1 MTPIPAETAA
11 AYLDAGLSVLPA
23 VKARKRPAVGA
34 WKTWSQRLPTDI
46 EVEAWFSN
54 GHEALCVVAGAVSG
68 NLECIDFDQKAEAY
82 PAWCAKIDGSLL
94 SALVVE
100 RTPSGGKHV
109 VYRCA
114 GTVEGNQKLAQG
126 IRDGKIAIL
135 VETRGEAGLFLCA
148 PSPGYTLEQ
157 GDFAHIPTIPQEAR
171 EALLSAAR
179 ELDEHPAVQERGSG
193 PAPLVAAPAPTTAGF
208 LTRPGDDFASR
219 GDPRPYLQAH
229 GWTLCG
235 TKGDGNELWTRPGKD
250 PRLGHSATLKDGVF
264 FVFSSNAAP
273 FEPNRGYNAYQVFA
287 LLEHANDF
295 KAATAALIEM
305 GYGSK
310 DTSSDVDLSAIL
322 ADTTGESTGAT
333 GAGSTR
339 SDTDTAEDRDDR
351 SEDIVDPGPIP
362 DALFDVPGFVSELMG
377 YTLRTAPY
385 PNRALAFAGAFALLG
400 HLAGRKYKDE
410 FDTRPNL
417 YFLSLA
423 ASGTGKQHPR
433 GVNVSLAAL
442 KGFASELGDYFA
454 SGEGLEDAFITSPCM
469 FFQIDEA
476 DTLFNTVKMKD
487 TRAEMINSMLLR
499 MYSESNSVH
508 IMRKKALQ
516 RGQQASSSCI
526 IQPHLTFLGTAVP
539 KFFYASLSERV
550 MANGLLARCLV
561 LEAGKRGEANN
572 NAVAEEFPD
581 RVLSDITDL
590 IRIGHENALFSEFP
604 QPRTVP
610 MEAKAKLLLKDVR
623 GEADAMYAKYE
634 QSSNA
639 NECALALWARAAEKV
654 SKFALVRSISANA
667 NAPVIK
673 EDDIAWAHTLV
684 FHATRRMLFMAGLYA
699 YDGEFDRQMKRVM
712 QRITA
717 KGGSL
722 SYRNILRFVRMEKD
736 ELKRVLETLIARGDL
751 HVEKGARGGDVF
763 SVP

>member
-1 MTPIPAETAA
+1 MTSIPVETAA
-11 AYLDAGLSVLPA
+11 AYLKAGLSVLPA

-82 PAWCAKIDGSLL
+82 PAWCAKVDGSLL
-94 SALVVE
+94 ASLVVE
-100 RTPSGGKHV
+100 STPSGGKHV
-109 VYRCA
+109 VYRCEGA
-114 GTVEGNQKLAQG
+114 VEGNQKLAQG
-126 IRDGKIAIL
+126 IRNGKIATL
-135 VETRGEAGLFLCA
+135 VETR
-148 PSPGYTLEQ
+148 
-157 GDFAHIPTIPQEAR
+157 R

-179 ELDEHPAVQERGSG
+179 ELDEQPPAEARESA
-193 PAPLVAAPAPTTAGF
+193 PAPAVAAPAPISAGF

-219 GDPRPYLQAH
+219 GDPRPYLLAD

-235 TKGDGNELWTRPGKD
+235 EKSDGNELWTRPGKD
-250 PRLGHSATLKDGVF
+250 ARLGHSATLKDGVF

-273 FEPNRGYNAYQVFA
+273 FEPNRGYNAFQIYA

-295 KAATAALIEM
+295 KAATAALIDM
-305 GYGSK
+305 GYGAK
-310 DTSSDVDLSAIL
+310 DTTADVDISAIL
-322 ADTTGESTGAT
+322 SDTICAEN
-333 GAGSTR
+333 TR
-339 SDTDTAEDRDDR
+339 SDADREDDCAER
-351 SEDIVDPGPIP
+351 EEECADPGPIP
-362 DALFDVPGFVSELMG
+362 DHLFDVPGFVSELMG

-400 HLAGRKYKDE
+400 HLSGRKYKDE
-410 FDTRPNL
+410 YDTRPNL

-442 KGFASELGDYFA
+442 KGFASEMGDYFA
-454 SGEGLEDAFITSPCM
+454 SGEGLEDSFLSNPCM
-469 FFQIDEA
+469 FYQIDEA

-487 TRAEMINSMLLR
+487 TRAEMISSMLLR

-516 RGQQASSSCI
+516 RGQPASSSSI

-561 LEAGKRGEANN
+561 LEAGKRGEAND
-572 NAVAEEFPD
+572 NAVAEEFPE

-604 QPRTVP
+604 QTRTVP
-610 MEAKAKLLLKDVR
+610 MEARAKLLLKDVR
-623 GEADAMYAKYE
+623 READAMYAKYD

-639 NECALALWARAAEKV
+639 NECALALWARAGEKV
-654 SKFALVRSISANA
+654 SKFALVRAISQDV
-667 NAPVIK
+667 NAPVIR
-673 EDDIAWAHTLV
+673 EEDIAWARTLV

-751 HVEKGARGGDVF
+751 RVEKGARGGDVF
-763 SVP
+763 VAG

>member
-1 MTPIPAETAA
+1 MAIPVETAS
-11 AYLDAGLSVLPA
+11 AYLKAGLSVLPA

-54 GHEALCVVAGAVSG
+54 GHEALCVIAGAVSL

-82 PAWCAKIDGSLL
+82 PAWCAKVDSSLL
-94 SALVVE
+94 ASLVVE
-100 RTPSGGKHV
+100 STPSGGKHV
-109 VYRCA
+109 VYRCE
-114 GTVEGNQKLAQG
+114 GKIEGNQKLAQG
-126 IRDGKIAIL
+126 VRDGKIATLI
-135 VETRGEAGLFLCA
+135 ETRGEAGLFLCA
-148 PSPGYTLEQ
+148 PSPGYTLEH

-179 ELDEHPAVQERGSG
+179 ELDEQPPAEARESA
-193 PAPLVAAPAPTTAGF
+193 PAPAVAAPAPSSAGF

-219 GDPRPYLQAH
+219 GDPRPYLLAH

-235 TKGDGNELWTRPGKD
+235 EKSDGNELWTRPGKD
-250 PRLGHSATLKDGVF
+250 ARAGHSATLKDGVF
-264 FVFSSNAAP
+264 FVFSSNASP
-273 FEPNRGYNAYQVFA
+273 FEPNRGYNAYQVYA

-295 KAATAALIEM
+295 KAATAALIDM
-305 GYGSK
+305 GYGAK
-310 DTSSDVDLSAIL
+310 DTTADVDISAIL
-322 ADTTGESTGAT
+322 SDTICAESTRPDAD
-333 GAGSTR
+333 R
-339 SDTDTAEDRDDR
+339 EDDCPDRAE
-351 SEDIVDPGPIP
+351 ECADPGPIP
-362 DALFDVPGFVSELMG
+362 EHLFDVPGFVSELMG

-410 FDTRPNL
+410 YDTRPNL

-442 KGFASELGDYFA
+442 KGFASEMGDYFA
-454 SGEGLEDAFITSPCM
+454 SGEGLEDSFLSNPCM
-469 FFQIDEA
+469 FYQIDEA

-487 TRAEMINSMLLR
+487 TRAEMISSMLLR

-516 RGQQASSSCI
+516 RGQPASSSSI

-561 LEAGKRGEANN
+561 LEAGKRGEAND
-572 NAVAEEFPD
+572 NAVAEEFPE

-604 QPRTVP
+604 QTRTVP
-610 MEAKAKLLLKDVR
+610 MEARAKLLLKDVR
-623 GEADAMYAKYE
+623 READAMYAKYD

-639 NECALALWARAAEKV
+639 NECALALWARAGEKV
-654 SKFALVRSISANA
+654 SKFALVRAISQDV
-667 NAPVIK
+667 NAPVIR
-673 EDDIAWAHTLV
+673 EEDIAWARTLV

-712 QRITA
+712 QKVSA
-717 KGGSL
+717 KSGRL
-722 SYRNILRFVRMEKD
+722 SYRNLLRSISMEKD

-751 HVEKGARGGDVF
+751 RVEKGPKGGDVF
-763 SVP
+763 VAG

>member
-11 AYLDAGLSVLPA
+11 AYLKAGLSVLPA

-34 WKTWSQRLPTDI
+34 WKTWSQRLPTEI

-82 PAWCAKIDGSLL
+82 PAWCAKIDSSLL
-94 SALVVE
+94 SELVVE
-100 RTPSGGKHV
+100 CTPSGGKHV

-114 GTVEGNQKLAQG
+114 GAVEGNQKLAQG
-126 IRDGKIAIL
+126 VRNGKIATL

-148 PSPGYTLEQ
+148 PSPGYTLEH

-179 ELDEHPAVQERGSG
+179 ELDEHPAVQERESA
-193 PAPLVAAPAPTTAGF
+193 PAPAVAAPAPPTAGF

-235 TKGDGNELWTRPGKD
+235 TKSDGNELWTRPGKD

-295 KAATAALIEM
+295 KAATAALIDM
-305 GYGSK
+305 GYGAK
-310 DTSSDVDLSAIL
+310 DTTADVDISAIL
-322 ADTTGESTGAT
+322 SDTICAE
-333 GAGSTR
+333 STR
-339 SDTDTAEDRDDR
+339 SDSSTPEDRDDTA
-351 SEDIVDPGPIP
+351 DDCADPGPIP

-442 KGFASELGDYFA
+442 KGFASEMGDYFA
-454 SGEGLEDAFITSPCM
+454 SGEGLEDSFLSNPCM
-469 FFQIDEA
+469 FYQIDEA

-572 NAVAEEFPD
+572 NAVAEEFPE

-623 GEADAMYAKYE
+623 TEADALYAKYE
-634 QSSNA
+634 QSSNV

-654 SKFALVRSISANA
+654 SKFALVRAISANA

-722 SYRNILRFVRMEKD
+722 SYRNILRFVSMEKE

-751 HVEKGARGGDVF
+751 RVEKGARGGDVF

>member
-1 MTPIPAETAA
+1 MAIPVETAS
-11 AYLDAGLSVLPA
+11 AYLKAGLSVLPA

-54 GHEALCVVAGAVSG
+54 GHEALCVIAGAVSL

-82 PAWCAKIDGSLL
+82 PAWCAKVDSSLL
-94 SALVVE
+94 ASLVVE
-100 RTPSGGKHV
+100 STPSGGKHV
-109 VYRCA
+109 VYRCE
-114 GTVEGNQKLAQG
+114 GKIEGNQKLAQG
-126 IRDGKIAIL
+126 VRDGKIATLI
-135 VETRGEAGLFLCA
+135 ETRGEAGLFL
-148 PSPGYTLEQ
+148 
-157 GDFAHIPTIPQEAR
+157 R

-179 ELDEHPAVQERGSG
+179 ELDEQPPAEARESA
-193 PAPLVAAPAPTTAGF
+193 PAPAVAAPAPSSAGF

-219 GDPRPYLQAH
+219 GDPRPYLLAH

-235 TKGDGNELWTRPGKD
+235 EKSDGNELWTRPGKD
-250 PRLGHSATLKDGVF
+250 ARAGHSATLKDGVF
-264 FVFSSNAAP
+264 FVFSSNASP
-273 FEPNRGYNAYQVFA
+273 FEPNRGYNAYQVYA

-295 KAATAALIEM
+295 KAATAALIDM
-305 GYGSK
+305 GYGAK
-310 DTSSDVDLSAIL
+310 DTTADVDISAIL
-322 ADTTGESTGAT
+322 SDTICAESTRPDAD
-333 GAGSTR
+333 R
-339 SDTDTAEDRDDR
+339 EDDCADR
-351 SEDIVDPGPIP
+351 TEECADPGPIP
-362 DALFDVPGFVSELMG
+362 DHLFDVPGFVSELMG

-400 HLAGRKYKDE
+400 HLSGRKYKDE
-410 FDTRPNL
+410 YDTRPNL

-442 KGFASELGDYFA
+442 KGFASEMGDYFA
-454 SGEGLEDAFITSPCM
+454 SGEGLEDSFLSNPCM
-469 FFQIDEA
+469 FYQIDEA

-487 TRAEMINSMLLR
+487 TRAEMISSMLLR

-516 RGQQASSSCI
+516 RGQPASSSSI

-561 LEAGKRGEANN
+561 LEAGKRGEAND
-572 NAVAEEFPD
+572 NAVAEEFPE

-604 QPRTVP
+604 QTRTVP
-610 MEAKAKLLLKDVR
+610 MEARAKLLLKDVR
-623 GEADAMYAKYE
+623 READAMYAKYD

-639 NECALALWARAAEKV
+639 NECALALWARAGEKV
-654 SKFALVRSISANA
+654 SKFALVRAISQDV
-667 NAPVIK
+667 NAPVIR
-673 EDDIAWAHTLV
+673 EEDIAWARTLV

-712 QRITA
+712 QKVSA
-717 KGGSL
+717 KSGRL
-722 SYRNILRFVRMEKD
+722 SYRNLLRSISMEKD

-751 HVEKGARGGDVF
+751 RVEKGPKGGDVF
-763 SVP
+763 VAG

>member
-11 AYLDAGLSVLPA
+11 AYLKAGLSVLPA

-34 WKTWSQRLPTDI
+34 WKTWSQRLPTEI

-82 PAWCAKIDGSLL
+82 PAWCAKIDSSLL
-94 SALVVE
+94 SELVVE
-100 RTPSGGKHV
+100 CTPSGGKHV

-114 GTVEGNQKLAQG
+114 GTIEGNHKLAQG
-126 IRDGKIAIL
+126 VRNGKIATL
-135 VETRGEAGLFLCA
+135 VETRGESGLFLCA

-157 GDFAHIPTIPQEAR
+157 GDFTHIPTIPQEAR

-179 ELDEHPAVQERGSG
+179 ELDEHPAVQERESAPT
-193 PAPLVAAPAPTTAGF
+193 PAVAAPAPPTTGF

-235 TKGDGNELWTRPGKD
+235 TKSDGNELWTRPGKD

-295 KAATAALIEM
+295 KAATAALIDM
-305 GYGSK
+305 GYGAK
-310 DTSSDVDLSAIL
+310 DTTADVDISAIL
-322 ADTTGESTGAT
+322 SDTICAE
-333 GAGSTR
+333 STR
-339 SDTDTAEDRDDR
+339 SGPDTVEDRDDR
-351 SEDIVDPGPIP
+351 TEEIADPGPIP

-442 KGFASELGDYFA
+442 KGFASEMGDYFA
-454 SGEGLEDAFITSPCM
+454 SGEGLEDSFLSNPCM
-469 FFQIDEA
+469 FYQIDEA

-572 NAVAEEFPD
+572 NAVAEEFPE

-623 GEADAMYAKYE
+623 GEADALYAKYE
-634 QSSNA
+634 QSSNT
-639 NECALALWARAAEKV
+639 NECALALYARVAEKV
-654 SKFALVRSISANA
+654 SKCALVRAISENA
-667 NAPVIK
+667 NAPVIR
-673 EDDIAWAHTLV
+673 ENDIAWAHTLV
-684 FHATRRMLFMAGLYA
+684 SHATRRMLFMARLYA

-712 QRITA
+712 QRISA

-722 SYRNILRFVRMEKD
+722 SYRNILRFVSMEKE

-751 HVEKGARGGDVF
+751 RVEKGPKGGDVF
-763 SVP
+763 VAV

>member
-1 MTPIPAETAA
+1 MTPRPAEAA
-11 AYLDAGLSVLPA
+11 AADLKAGLSVLPA

-34 WKTWSQRLPTDI
+34 WKTWSQRLPTEI

-82 PAWCAKIDGSLL
+82 PAWCAKVDSSLL
-94 SALVVE
+94 SELVVE
-100 RTPSGGKHV
+100 CTPSGGKHV

-114 GTVEGNQKLAQG
+114 GTIEGNHKLAQG
-126 IRDGKIAIL
+126 VRNGKIATL

-148 PSPGYTLEQ
+148 PSPGYTLEH

-179 ELDEHPAVQERGSG
+179 ELDEHPAVQERESA
-193 PAPLVAAPAPTTAGF
+193 PAPAVAAPAPPTAGF

-235 TKGDGNELWTRPGKD
+235 TKSDGNELWTRPGKD

-295 KAATAALIEM
+295 KAATAALIDM
-305 GYGSK
+305 GYGAK
-310 DTSSDVDLSAIL
+310 DTTADVDISAIL
-322 ADTTGESTGAT
+322 SDTICAE
-333 GAGSTR
+333 STR
-339 SDTDTAEDRDDR
+339 SEPDTAEDRDDR
-351 SEDIVDPGPIP
+351 SDEIADPGPIP

-442 KGFASELGDYFA
+442 KGFASEMGDYFA
-454 SGEGLEDAFITSPCM
+454 SGEGLEDSFLSNPCM
-469 FFQIDEA
+469 FYQIDEA

-572 NAVAEEFPD
+572 NAVAEEFPE

-623 GEADAMYAKYE
+623 GEADAMYAKHE

-654 SKFALVRSISANA
+654 SKFALVRAISANA

-751 HVEKGARGGDVF
+751 RVEKGARGGDVF

>member
-1 MTPIPAETAA
+1 MAIPVETAS
-11 AYLDAGLSVLPA
+11 AYLKAGLSVLPA

-54 GHEALCVVAGAVSG
+54 GHEALCVIAGAVSL

-82 PAWCAKIDGSLL
+82 PAWCAKVDSSLL
-94 SALVVE
+94 ASLVVE
-100 RTPSGGKHV
+100 STPSGGKHV
-109 VYRCA
+109 VYRCE
-114 GTVEGNQKLAQG
+114 GKVEGNQKLAQG
-126 IRDGKIAIL
+126 VRDGKIATLI
-135 VETRGEAGLFLCA
+135 ETRGEAGLFLCA
-148 PSPGYTLEQ
+148 PSPGYALEH

-179 ELDEHPAVQERGSG
+179 ELDEQPPAEARESA
-193 PAPLVAAPAPTTAGF
+193 PAPAVAAPAPSSAGF

-219 GDPRPYLQAH
+219 GDPRPYLLAH

-235 TKGDGNELWTRPGKD
+235 EKSDGNELWTRPGKD
-250 PRLGHSATLKDGVF
+250 ARAGHSATLKDGVF
-264 FVFSSNAAP
+264 FVFSSNASP
-273 FEPNRGYNAYQVFA
+273 FEPNRGYNAYQVYA

-295 KAATAALIEM
+295 KAATAALIDM
-305 GYGSK
+305 GYGAK
-310 DTSSDVDLSAIL
+310 DTTADVDISAIL
-322 ADTTGESTGAT
+322 SDTICAESTRPDAD
-333 GAGSTR
+333 R
-339 SDTDTAEDRDDR
+339 EDDCADR
-351 SEDIVDPGPIP
+351 TEECADPGPIP
-362 DALFDVPGFVSELMG
+362 DNLFDVPGFVSELMG

-410 FDTRPNL
+410 YDTRPNL

-442 KGFASELGDYFA
+442 KGFASEMGDYFA
-454 SGEGLEDAFITSPCM
+454 SGEGLEDSFLSNPCM
-469 FFQIDEA
+469 FYQIDEA

-487 TRAEMINSMLLR
+487 TRAEMISSMLLR

-516 RGQQASSSCI
+516 RGQPASSSSI

-561 LEAGKRGEANN
+561 LEAGKRGEAND
-572 NAVAEEFPD
+572 NAVAEEFPE

-590 IRIGHENALFSEFP
+590 IRIGHENALFNEFP
-604 QPRTVP
+604 QTRTVP
-610 MEAKAKLLLKDVR
+610 MEARAKLLLKDVR
-623 GEADAMYAKYE
+623 READAMYAKYD

-639 NECALALWARAAEKV
+639 NECALALWARAGEKV
-654 SKFALVRSISANA
+654 SKFALVRSISQDV
-667 NAPVIK
+667 NAPVIR
-673 EDDIAWAHTLV
+673 EEDIAWARTLV

-712 QRITA
+712 QKVSA
-717 KGGSL
+717 KSGRL
-722 SYRNILRFVRMEKD
+722 SYRNLLRSISMEKD

-751 HVEKGARGGDVF
+751 RVEKSSKGGDVF
-763 SVP
+763 VAV